1 MLKSR
6 KSRTN
11 VGQERLFLA
20 LLVIILIAVYFS
32 FKSLPSHDK
41 TPTSPS
47 VLRAIEVL
55 DGDTF
60 RASNGETIRLL
71 GIDTP
76 EAGEP
81 GYDEATVFLADLL
94 DTNELRL
101 EFDYRKRD
109 KYNRL
114 LAYVFT
120 EGNFV
125 NRELIKN
132 GLASVYIFPASMRN
146 FDYRQEF
153 IEDQIFARQNK
164 LGIWS
169 LPDPQ
174 PENLYIGN
182 TRSFRFHRPDCRST
196 VNLKSEYWLE
206 LNNREDFLD
215 LGYSPCRNCNP

>member
-1 MLKSR
+1 MR
-6 KSRTN
+6 KIRKIRSN
-11 VGQERLFLA
+11 AGQERLFLA
-20 LLVIILIAVYFS
+20 LLVIIIVAVYFS

-41 TPTSPS
+41 PAKAVTI
-47 VLRAIEVL
+47 LRAVEVL

-60 RASNGETIRLL
+60 RASNGETIRIL

-81 GYDEATVFLADLL
+81 FCDEATAFLMDLL

-101 EFDYRKRD
+101 EYDYRKRD

-120 EGNFV
+120 SENFV
-125 NRELIKN
+125 NRELIRN

-146 FDYRQEF
+146 FSYRQEL

-182 TRSFRFHRPDCRST
+182 TRTFRFHRPDCQST
-196 VNLKSEYWLE
+196 VNLGSDHSME
-206 LNNREDFLD
+206 LNSREEFLD
-215 LGYSPCRNCNP
+215 LGYSSCRNCNP

>member
-1 MLKSR
+1 MR
-6 KSRTN
+6 KIRKVRSN
-11 VGQERLFLA
+11 AGQERLFLV
-20 LLVIILIAVYFS
+20 LLVIIIVAVYFS

-41 TPTSPS
+41 PAISST
-47 VLRAIEVL
+47 VLRAVKVI

-60 RASNGETIRLL
+60 KASNGETIRIL

-81 GYDEATVFLADLL
+81 FYDEATAFLMDLL

-101 EFDYRKRD
+101 EYDYRKRD

-114 LAYVFT
+114 LAYIFT
-120 EGNFV
+120 PEKFV
-125 NRELIKN
+125 NSELIKN

-146 FDYRQEF
+146 FDYRQEL
-153 IEDQIFARQNK
+153 IEDQMFARQNK

-182 TRSFRFHRPDCRST
+182 TRTFRFHRPDCRSAIKLDS
-196 VNLKSEYWLE
+196 NYSIE
-206 LNNREDFLD
+206 LHSREEFLD